1 MIVAKKNDSCNK
13 EHDCMA
19 LIAPIILMQAKSTV
33 RGEQSEEA
41 SEGKRHSEGMLSR
54 NTTDG

>member
-1 MIVAKKNDSCNK
+1 
-13 EHDCMA
+13 MA

-33 RGEQSEEA
+33 RGERSEEA